1 MKEFRATSGPFDRQ
15 LRFSCEEIDQMCRDA
30 LAKEKLLPN
39 EPEPIRIDRFV
50 EKYFKCQISYED
62 LGQGILGCT
71 VFNANGSVKVVAI
84 STHIND
90 GTPVGERR
98 MRATIAHE
106 GGHGLMHPSLF
117 MTSLEQG
124 RLSFVQTN
132 KENLDFKERRILCRD
147 NDVKEDVAR
156 QRGYDGRWWEWQ
168 ANRAIGGL
176 LLPQHLVK
184 KSVDEL
190 LERSSVMG
198 VPELSPGRRAEAARR
213 VAEVFNVNP
222 AVARIR
228 LGEIFPDAGGQ
239 LTF

>member
-1 MKEFRATSGPFDRQ
+1 
-15 LRFSCEEIDQMCRDA
+15 
-30 LAKEKLLPN
+30 
-39 EPEPIRIDRFV
+39 
-50 EKYFKCQISYED
+50 
-62 LGQGILGCT
+62 
-71 VFNANGSVKVVAI
+71 
-84 STHIND
+84 
-90 GTPVGERR
+90 

-117 MTSLEQG
+117 MASQGQG
-124 RLSFVQTN
+124 RLGFIQTN
-132 KENLDFKERRILCRD
+132 KENLDFKERQILCRD
-147 NDVKEDVAR
+147 NDIKEGVAG

-176 LLPQHLVK
+176 LLPKHLVK
-184 KSVDEL
+184 KSVDDL

-198 VPELSPGRRAEAARR
+198 VPELAPTMREQAARR

>member
-1 MKEFRATSGPFDRQ
+1 MKEFRAISGPFEQQ
-15 LRFSCEEIDQMCRDA
+15 LHFSCEEIDQICRDA
-30 LAKEKLLPN
+30 LEKEKLLPSD
-39 EPEPIRIDRFV
+39 PEPIRIDRFV
-50 EKYFKCQISYED
+50 EKCFKCQISFED

-71 VFNANGSVKVVAI
+71 VFNANGSIKVVAI
-84 STHIND
+84 STRIDD

-98 MRATIAHE
+98 LRATIAHE

-117 MTSLEQG
+117 MTSLGQG
-124 RLSFVQTN
+124 RLGFVQTN

-147 NDVKEDVAR
+147 NDVKEGVAR

-176 LLPQHLVK
+176 LLPQYLVK

-190 LERSSVMG
+190 VERSSVTG
-198 VPELSPGRRAEAARR
+198 VAELSPIKRGEAVRR

-222 AVARIR
+222 TVAKIR
-228 LGEIFPDAGGQ
+228 LGEIFPDIGGQ